1 VGAFWYA
8 WQKERRAAFILAGL
22 AVGFTQYFYTSGRGV
37 LAVIPIW
44 VILSAIAD
52 WKKFKRLIPDLL
64 LFGLAVFVVILPI
77 MWFFATHPHDFRA
90 PMERVSIMGDW
101 LKITMSD
108 TGKQAWQVLGSQIL
122 TALLSFTDQNLR
134 HWYTPGTAI
143 LRPVSA
149 FLFYIG
155 IGLMLFKL
163 KDSRTWF
170 IFLWLGVFVAAGTLS
185 ESTPAA
191 QRYVAAVPVLMIV
204 VAFGVNRLVELAARI
219 WPKWEKRVTNIILI
233 AAMLVAMD
241 DSRFY
246 FLDYTPR
253 SDFSGFNGQ
262 VAQHLANYLQDY
274 DSSWQVVFY
283 GWPTMGYYSIPSISY
298 LAPHITAV
306 DNFKPWGDPENP
318 KPDGKNLMFV
328 FLPDHENE
336 FYACQALYPEGE
348 VWTEYDRNNILLY
361 YLYKVR
367 LP

>member
-1 VGAFWYA
+1 
-8 WQKERRAAFILAGL
+8 
-22 AVGFTQYFYTSGRGV
+22 